1 MIHEQLT
8 FLTYIFKILAYVDV
22 AIVIDGGKSYRKQSG
37 WSHCQAILPL
47 ASRTSTDTF
56 NLTIWSAVSLL
67 SLSFTTATRRKGQ
80 LFEVDLICIIP
91 RVLFIFIISK
101 KQVTEERQHGGM
113 GQKNQS
119 EGREQEDWGANI
131 GILGSSSII
140 TWESYLWT
148 KATSLL
154 WPPPKPCR
162 KESDCCVFI
171 WGAAGVGILSLGKW
185 APSWQL
191 WEYMLVPPG
200 LSENYASND

>member
-8 FLTYIFKILAYVDV
+8 FLTYIFKMLAYVDV

-37 WSHCQAILPL
+37 SHCQAILAL
-47 ASRTSTDTF
+47 VSRTSTDTL
-56 NLTIWSAVSLL
+56 NLTIWSAASLL
-67 SLSFTTATRRKGQ
+67 SLSFTT
-80 LFEVDLICIIP
+80 CIRP

-101 KQVTEERQHGGM
+101 KQVTEEGQDGGM
-113 GQKNQS
+113 GQKSQS

-140 TWESYLWT
+140 MWESYLWT
-148 KATSLL
+148 KAASPL

-171 WGAAGVGILSLGKW
+171 WGAAGVGMLSLGKW

-191 WEYMLVPPG
+191 WENMLVPPG